1 MGRLKQFINAD
12 LKAHPEQVQIFTPTP
27 GTWSGV
33 MYYTETDP
41 FTGKHVFVEKSQGG
55 KERQK
60 AVIVP
65 QSTGFGRGDGRKGGR

>member
-1 MGRLKQFINAD
+1 
-12 LKAHPEQVQIFTPTP
+12 
-27 GTWSGV
+27 

-41 FTGKHVFVEKSQGG
+41 FTGKHVFVEKNQGG

-65 QSTGFGRGDGRKGGR
+65 QSGGFGGGQGHKRGWGSKRNG